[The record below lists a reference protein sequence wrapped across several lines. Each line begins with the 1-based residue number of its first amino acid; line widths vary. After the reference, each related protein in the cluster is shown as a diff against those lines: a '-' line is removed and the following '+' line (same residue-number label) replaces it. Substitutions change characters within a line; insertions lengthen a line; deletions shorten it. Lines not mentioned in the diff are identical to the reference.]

1 MDKVYQELDLRRV
14 MQLEMDEGEEEQ
26 KKGEDDRIRAT
37 ERLSNSPI
45 SIKMNIVLD
54 EKL

>member
-1 MDKVYQELDLRRV
+1 MDRVYQKLDLKRV

-26 KKGEDDRIRAT
+26 ARGEDDRIRAT

-45 SIKMNIVLD
+45 SIKMNIMLY